1 MRGKGRY
8 RQTAVGA
15 ATVMQAGGDRGSG
28 RDSSSESEIWQMGTF
43 SK

>member
-8 RQTAVGA
+8 RQTGVEAI
-15 ATVMQAGGDRGSG
+15 TVTQAAGGRASGGDSG
-28 RDSSSESEIWQMGTF
+28 RESEIWQMGTF

>member
-8 RQTAVGA
+8 RQTGVEAITVTQA
-15 ATVMQAGGDRGSG
+15 AGDRGSG
-28 RDSSSESEIWQMGTF
+28 GDSGRESEIWQMGTF

>member
-8 RQTAVGA
+8 RQTSVDAI
-15 ATVMQAGGDRGSG
+15 TVTQPGGDRASG
-28 RDSSSESEIWQMGTF
+28 RDSGRESEIWQMGTF